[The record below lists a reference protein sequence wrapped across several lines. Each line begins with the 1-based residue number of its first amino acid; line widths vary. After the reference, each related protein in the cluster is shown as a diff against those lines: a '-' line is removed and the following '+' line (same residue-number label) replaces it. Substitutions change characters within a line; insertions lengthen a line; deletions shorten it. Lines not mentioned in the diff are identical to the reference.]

1 MRRVVSIAL
10 FVLFSVAGLH
20 GASIARADDARDLR
34 DFATLALGREHEQTR
49 AGRIIKWAK
58 PVRVGV
64 LGERRGEVLPLVR
77 LHAQH
82 LRTITGHD
90 IRAVDD
96 GEIDIAVIVVARLD
110 RANVAAHASIFR
122 RLFRDEA
129 AYEAYL
135 GRIERGEFRPICL
148 STLRTRGQTSEI
160 ALAVSFIPLDR
171 GRDVVYQCIVEELA
185 QLLGLP
191 NDSDEIE
198 PSIFNDRSPHID
210 LTDRDALFLRVLYD
224 PRIVPGMGYEALAK
238 VFPAA
243 LADARRA
250 LARSR

>member
-1 MRRVVSIAL
+1 MHRIVPVAALLLISAAIA
-10 FVLFSVAGLH
+10 H
-20 GASIARADDARDLR
+20 GASLARADDARDLR

-64 LGERRGEVLPLVR
+64 LGERRGDVLPLVR
-77 LHAQH
+77 LHVQH

-90 IRAVDD
+90 IRTVDD
-96 GEIDIAVIVVARLD
+96 GEIDIAVIVVTRLD
-110 RANVAAHASIFR
+110 RANVAAHAAIFR

-129 AYEAYL
+129 AYEEYL
-135 GRIERGEFRPICL
+135 GRIERREFRPICL
-148 STLRTRGQTSEI
+148 STLRTRGPSSEI
-160 ALAVSFIPLDR
+160 GMAVSFIPLDR
-171 GRDVVYQCIVEELA
+171 GHDVVYQCVVEELA

-198 PSIFNDRSPHID
+198 PSIFNDRSAHID
-210 LTDRDALFLRVLYD
+210 LTDRDVLFLRVLYD
-224 PRIVPGMGYEALAK
+224 PRIRPGMGYEDVAK

-243 LADARRA
+243 LADARRG
-250 LARSR
+250 LVRSR